1 MALLSVSINM
11 LSAHFQIG
19 YIEPQPDIQTK
30 EKFDHAIFPDFNRS

>member
-1 MALLSVSINM
+1 MALFSVSINM

-19 YIEPQPDIQTK
+19 YIEPQSDIQTK